1 MGTIIFIR
9 SIRRKVQDL
18 FSIACFYLSY
28 HPICN
33 NYSTLWQGDGIGMVI
48 SVRIHLNL

>member
-9 SIRRKVQDL
+9 SIRRKVQYL
-18 FSIACFYLSY
+18 FSIACFDPYY
-28 HPICN
+28 HPI
-33 NYSTLWQGDGIGMVI
+33 STNSYTLYQNIGMGI